1 MPALND
7 LALTVEEREPGQFY
21 WTLLEALDNSGHT
34 DLHDTRDTLD
44 YRVFRS
50 AAKPQA
56 SLLQR
61 PGPGRCGAPED
72 QRVATFCVAVAD
84 AAEAVAAGTSHV
96 PPIARIRPTAA
107 WYCADFTCSA
117 WRRLRSSLR
126 RASSRSS
133 WLM

>member
-21 WTLLEALDNSGHT
+21 WTLLEALDNGGHS

-56 SLLQR
+56 TYSNALALGVAELQK
-61 PGPGRCGAPED
+61 
-72 QRVATFCVAVAD
+72 
-84 AAEAVAAGTSHV
+84 
-96 PPIARIRPTAA
+96 I
-107 WYCADFTCSA
+107 SA
-117 WRRLRSSLR
+117 SPRS
-126 RASSRSS
+126 AQQQG
-133 WLM
+133 